1 MPDNQTP
8 KDDVPARALRALREG
23 DHRQTEQLLREIQAR
38 WQETE
43 TKTETLRR
51 QLDAARERL
60 ERVELRYRVA
70 AHYSPDW
77 EYWYGPDRHYVYV
90 SPGCESISGHPPE
103 AFMENPDLMATLVH
117 PEDRPLWL
125 QHLEEAVHGESPH
138 EHEALELRLKH
149 PDGGIRWIEHQCRPV
164 QGEDGRYLGRR
175 GVNRDITARKAA
187 EARLQQVTRLYVT
200 RSQVNQA
207 ITRIEDETRLLR
219 QAARIIV
226 EQGGFDVCIISL
238 RRTGNAPLTPTAVHG
253 LDPEQARALPL
264 DAVWEVIRAHPWD
277 FIRERPLLCGD
288 AEDPKIPAAW
298 REQARR
304 LHLRNC
310 GHFPLF
316 RGDQLLGMASFLS
329 RQGEYFTPE
338 VLQLVKGIV
347 EDISYALF
355 QMQMNRRR
363 KAVEAAAHERETRA
377 LQFTQAII
385 DSLRSSIC
393 VLDAHG
399 DIITVNRS
407 WSEYARHYK
416 PHWDRFGEGENYLD
430 ACDALEGAGGGE
442 ARGVAEGIRHV
453 LRQETGL
460 FEGEF
465 PLGGAVFLVR
475 AAPLKSGPDEDHRL
489 VVSHMDITAMKRAE
503 AELRHAKE
511 EAERA
516 SQAKS
521 EFLSSMSHEL
531 RTPMNAVLG
540 FAQLL
545 ETDPALGEMQ
555 AENVREIL
563 KGGRH
568 LLDLINE
575 VLDLAS
581 VESGRVELSIEDIPL
596 GELLEECLTLVTPL
610 ADRRGIRIDPGPET
624 ELAARA
630 DRIRLKQVLINL
642 LSNAIK
648 YNRDQGQVTLRM
660 EATDDQ
666 VEIAVTDTGKGIP
679 QERIDDL
686 FEPFSRLEDGNSG
699 VEGTGIGLAISL
711 RLVQIMDGEI
721 RVESTCGEGST
732 FRVRLPRGTAEA
744 RSTHRAATT
753 TALPAQGDGGTRT
766 VLHIDDNPA
775 NLRLVS
781 QILTRRPQVTL
792 LSAPDPRLGLEL
804 AMAHRP
810 ELILLDINMP
820 EQDGYQVLSRLRA
833 DASTAHIPVVA
844 LTAFA
849 THRDVERGRDA
860 GFDAYLTKPLEV
872 ERFLAVLDGM
882 LEDR

>member
-1 MPDNQTP
+1 MPDNKPP

-23 DHRQTEQLLREIQAR
+23 DHRQTEQLLQEIQAR

-43 TKTETLRR
+43 AETERLRR
-51 QLDAARERL
+51 QLDSARERL
-60 ERVELRYRVA
+60 QQVELRYRVA
-70 AHYSPDW
+70 AHHSPDW
-77 EYWYGPDRHYVYV
+77 EYWFGPDRRYVYV
-90 SPGCESISGHPPE
+90 STGCEAISGHPPE

-125 QHLEEAVHGESPH
+125 RHLEEAVHSESAH

-164 QGEDGRYLGRR
+164 LGEDGGYLGRR
-175 GVNRDITARKAA
+175 GVNRDITARKTA

-238 RRTGNAPLTPTAVHG
+238 RRNGNAPLSPTAVHG
-253 LDPEQARALPL
+253 LDPEQAHALPL

-288 AEDPKIPAAW
+288 AEDPMIPSAW
-298 REQARR
+298 RDEARR
-304 LHLRNC
+304 LQLRNC

-329 RQGEYFTPE
+329 RQEDYFSRE

-363 KAVEAAAHERETRA
+363 KAVEAAAHEREIRS

-393 VLDAHG
+393 VLDPEG
-399 DIITVNRS
+399 RIITVNRS
-407 WSEYARHYK
+407 WSEYARRYK
-416 PHWDRFGEGENYLD
+416 PHWDRFGEGENYLA
-430 ACDALEGAGGGE
+430 ACDALEGTGGGE
-442 ARGVAEGIRHV
+442 SVAQGIRRV
-453 LRQETGL
+453 LRRETEL

-475 AAPLKSGPDEDHRL
+475 AAPLKSGPEEGHRL

-503 AELRHAKE
+503 TELRQAKE

-545 ETDPALGEMQ
+545 ETDPQLGEMQ
-555 AENVREIL
+555 AENVHEIL

-568 LLDLINE
+568 LLALINE

-624 ELAARA
+624 ELSARA

-648 YNRDQGQVTLRM
+648 YNRDQGQVTLSM
-660 EATDDQ
+660 EAVDDR
-666 VEIAVTDTGKGIP
+666 VEIAVRDTGTGIP

-711 RLVQIMDGEI
+711 RLIEIMDGEI
-721 RVESTCGEGST
+721 RVESTCGVGST
-732 FRVRLPRGTAEA
+732 FRVRLPRGTTEA
-744 RSTHRAATT
+744 RSTHCTATT
-753 TALPAQGDGGTRT
+753 TAPPTQGNGDTHT

-781 QILTRRPQVTL
+781 QILARRPQVTL

-833 DASTAHIPVVA
+833 DPSTASIPVVA

-872 ERFLAVLDGM
+872 ERFLEVLDGM
-882 LEDR
+882 LEKR

>member
-1 MPDNQTP
+1 MPDNNP
-8 KDDVPARALRALREG
+8 PMDDVPGRALRALREG
-23 DHRQTEQLLREIQAR
+23 DTQQTERLLQEIQTGWR
-38 WQETE
+38 ETE
-43 TKTETLRR
+43 ALRSE
-51 QLDAARERL
+51 LEAAHEHL
-60 ERVELRYRVA
+60 KDIELRYRVA
-70 AHYSPDW
+70 AHHSPDW
-77 EYWYGPDRHYVYV
+77 EYWFGPNRRYVYV
-90 SPGCESISGHPPE
+90 SPGCEPISGHPPE
-103 AFMENPDLMATLVH
+103 AFEENPDLMATLVH
-117 PEDRPLWL
+117 PEDRPRWL
-125 QHLEEAVHGESPH
+125 RHLEEAVQAESPH
-138 EHEALELRLKH
+138 EHEALELRLRRS
-149 PDGGIRWIEHQCRPV
+149 DGGIRWIEHQCRPV
-164 QGEDGRYLGRR
+164 IDPDGRYLGRR
-175 GVNRDITARKAA
+175 GVNRDITDRKTA
-187 EARLQQVTRLYVT
+187 EARLQQVTRLYHT

-219 QAARIIV
+219 QAARIV
-226 EQGGFDVCIISL
+226 VDQGGFDVCIISL
-238 RRTGNAPLTPTAVHG
+238 RDTRNPPLTPTAVHG
-253 LDPEQARALPL
+253 LDPEQARRLPL
-264 DAVWEVIRAHPWD
+264 KEIWEMIQAHPWD
-277 FIRERPLLCGD
+277 FLQDRPLLCGD
-288 AEDPKIPAAW
+288 PDDPKIPAAW
-298 REQARR
+298 REEARR
-304 LHLRNC
+304 HHLSSC

-316 RGDQLLGMASFLS
+316 RGDQLLGLASFLS
-329 RQGEYFTPE
+329 RQPDYFTPE
-338 VLQLVKGIV
+338 VLHLMKGTV
-347 EDISYALF
+347 EDVSYALF

-363 KAVEAAAHERETRA
+363 KAVEAAAHERESRA
-377 LQFTQAII
+377 LHFTQAII

-393 VLDAHG
+393 VLDPRG
-399 DIITVNRS
+399 DILTVNRS
-407 WSEYARHYK
+407 WSEYARRYK
-416 PHWDRFGEGENYLD
+416 PYWDRFGEGENYL
-430 ACDALEGAGGGE
+430 ATCDLLGAEGNGQ
-442 ARGVAEGIRHV
+442 AREVAEGIRRV
-453 LRQETGL
+453 LRHETEL

-465 PLGGAVFLVR
+465 PLGEAVFLVR
-475 AAPLKSGPDEDHRL
+475 AAPLESDPEEEPKL

-503 AELRHAKE
+503 TDLRRAKE

-545 ETDPALGEMQ
+545 ETDPELGTMQ

-624 ELAARA
+624 DLAARA

-648 YNRDQGQVTLRM
+648 YNRDRGQVTLQM
-660 EATDDQ
+660 EATEDR
-666 VEIAVTDTGKGIP
+666 VEIAVHDTGKGIP

-711 RLVQIMDGEI
+711 RLVQVMDGEM
-721 RVESTCGEGST
+721 RVESTRGEGST
-732 FRVRLPRGTAEA
+732 FRVSLPLGTAEA
-744 RSTHRAATT
+744 RTARRAPTT
-753 TALPAQGDGGTRT
+753 TTPPAGEDDTLHT

-781 QILTRRPQVTL
+781 QILTRRPRVTL
-792 LSAPDPRLGLEL
+792 LSAPDPRMGLEL
-804 AMAHRP
+804 AMAHLP

-820 EQDGYQVLSRLRA
+820 EQDGYQVLKKLRA
-833 DASTAHIPVVA
+833 DPTTTAIPVVA

-872 ERFLAVLDGM
+872 EHFLEILDGVLDGH
-882 LEDR
+882 